1 MKQFTSIFATLIL
14 LIAFLS
20 TSAKVWRLNNNI
32 GASADFTNFNAAV
45 SSTSVLDG
53 DTLHIEASATGYGA
67 ATINK
72 KLTIIGPGYFLDP
85 SNTTTPANP
94 GLQYK
99 PQNGWVSSVNFVAGS
114 SGTKF
119 IGVSFGGGSLYGDL
133 LTNITLEK
141 CLINQ
146 DVNFYN
152 NGNTNVTIRKC
163 FIYGAGINCTS
174 GSLSNFTFENN
185 IVYEYWG
192 KVNLPSLTG
201 SNNIFRNNSFYANV
215 ATSAISNCYVA
226 NNIFYNSGGT
236 PVNFINC
243 NIKNNIFSQNQTFT
257 NNIESGNSINVNMAT
272 VYTLGTSNSLDSR
285 MVLKA
290 GSPAIGYGVTVGVV
304 TNPDCGAFGAT
315 DPYKLSGIPSIPTIY
330 NIVAPSS
337 ILSGA
342 GTMNVTF
349 STRNNN

>member
-1 MKQFTSIFATLIL
+1 MKSYISIVAIL
-14 LIAFLS
+14 LFQFAFMNA
-20 TSAKVWRLNNNI
+20 SAKVWRVNNNV

-45 SSTSVLDG
+45 TSTSVLDG
-53 DTLHIEASATGYGA
+53 DTLHIEASATGYGG

-85 SNTTTPANP
+85 ANTTTPANT

-99 PQNGWVSSVNFVAGS
+99 PQNGWIGAVNFVAGS

-119 IGVSFGGGSLYGDL
+119 IGIFFSGASLYGDL
-133 LTNITLEK
+133 WTNITLEK

-146 DVNFYN
+146 DVNIYN

-163 FIYGAGINCTS
+163 FIYGANIACTS

-185 IVYEYWG
+185 IVFEYWG
-192 KVNLPSLTG
+192 RVNLPNLSG

-215 ATSAISNCYVA
+215 GSSAISNCYVA
-226 NNIFYNSGGT
+226 NNIFYNNNGT

-243 NIKNNIFSQNQTFT
+243 NIKNNLFNQNQTFT
-257 NNIESGNSINVNMAT
+257 NNVASGNSINVNMAT
-272 VYTLGTSNSLDSR
+272 VYTLGTTNSFDSR
-285 MVLKA
+285 MTLKA
-290 GSPAIGYGVTVGVV
+290 GSPAIAFGVTVGAV
-304 TNPDCGAFGAT
+304 TSPDCGAFGAT
-315 DPYKLSGIPSIPTIY
+315 DPYKLSGIPAIPTIY
-330 NIVAPSS
+330 NLVAPPS

-342 GTMNVTF
+342 GSMNVTF